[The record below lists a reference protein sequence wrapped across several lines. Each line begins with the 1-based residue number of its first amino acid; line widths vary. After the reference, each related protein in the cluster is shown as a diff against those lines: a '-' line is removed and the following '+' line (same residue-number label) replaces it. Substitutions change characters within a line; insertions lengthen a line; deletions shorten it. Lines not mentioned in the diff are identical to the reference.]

1 MRIQYTVLKRKI
13 FSLSLNMSSD
23 VSGERSATGRLFHT
37 VDQETPVAVA
47 CLRSWNLQLLQVGGP
62 D

>member
-1 MRIQYTVLKRKI
+1 
-13 FSLSLNMSSD
+13 MSSD
-23 VSGERSATGRLFHT
+23 VSGERSATDRLFHT